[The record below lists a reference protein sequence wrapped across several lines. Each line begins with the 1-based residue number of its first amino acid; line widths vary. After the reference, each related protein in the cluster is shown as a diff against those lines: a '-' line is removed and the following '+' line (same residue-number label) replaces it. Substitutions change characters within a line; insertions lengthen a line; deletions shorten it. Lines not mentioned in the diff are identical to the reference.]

1 MFGWRK
7 KQDGFEWHDYVRT
20 TILVRRAKRREKVDD
35 ARQAAVDGLKDAGAA
50 AAQGLHNAKGAAAD
64 GLRRAGRKGQE
75 LGASGASG
83 LVGLA
88 LLALINLKRL
98 SRRFA
103 QALKVGWLKIST
115 DGVDLAATLAM
126 PLLSH
131 LADRRTRII
140 VGAVGIAATI
150 AFAYRTFSFGLDTR
164 AAFAGLI
171 ALFTLIPAFLA
182 ERHRSD
188 ATRRQG
194 ATNASLSPRLV
205 LPVLAW
211 GGFAAVLVLG
221 VGSLLKSND
230 MPLTAAVTGLSAP
243 SNSSKQTRS
252 GHRLP
257 PPPQRQSPNVLR
269 GRAHALTG
277 DTLRIANRIFQLA
290 DIEAPERD
298 QTCEHANGRSWRCGE
313 AARSALNRL
322 IGRSA
327 ITCTI
332 DNIEANGIASGN
344 CTIGDRDIARE
355 LVRAGN
361 VFAEAGFLPG
371 YLMLRMKRATIAAGS
386 GTAKPNDPNRSE
398 PQRGKQPRKTH
409 QAPARSRGASTQAK
423 NSTSCHGCAAM
434 KGFVYARLAASDGS
448 AAKLKLANRVGG
460 FPAPLEVAQTPRQ
473 ANTLPGFKMPSGSK
487 ACFIDLIIAT
497 PSAPNSF
504 SR

>member
-1 MFGWRK
+1 MKRQIRPGTRRQQHGGAMFGWRK

-361 VFAEAGFLPG
+361 VFAEAGFFARLSDVEDEARDNRRGLWDGKAERPESFRAAAWEAAKENAPG
-371 YLMLRMKRATIAAGS
+371 ACPIKGRIHSSKKLYVMPWM
-386 GTAKPNDPNRSE
+386 
-398 PQRGKQPRKTH
+398 RGYERVRIRT
-409 QAPARSRGASTQAK
+409 SRGERWFCSEAEARESGWRLSGAS
-423 NSTSCHGCAAM
+423 
-434 KGFVYARLAASDGS
+434 
-448 AAKLKLANRVGG
+448 
-460 FPAPLEVAQTPRQ
+460 
-473 ANTLPGFKMPSGSK
+473 
-487 ACFIDLIIAT
+487 
-497 PSAPNSF
+497 
-504 SR
+504 